1 MGNSPAVNRTVII
14 TERRI
19 ETMVDLQKCRD
30 RIDEIDSEIIRLFEQ
45 RMKVCEDVAEYKI
58 NTGKKVLDPERER
71 SKLETLR
78 GKAHGEFNAL
88 GAQELFQQ
96 IMAISRKRQYQLLTE
111 HGVGT
116 VEDMEMVDS
125 LPLEDVSV
133 VFQGVEGAYSYAAM
147 REYFRDNIKS
157 YHVKTWRDAMEEV
170 AKGRADYAV
179 LPIENSTAGIV
190 AGIYDLLTEYQL
202 SIVGEQIIRVDHV
215 LLGLPEAELD
225 KITQVYSHPQGL
237 AQCGKFL
244 EAHPDWIK
252 KEAENT
258 AGAAKKVREEGNP
271 AHAAIASVQAGEL
284 YGLKILAEN
293 ICHNDLN
300 VTRFIIVS
308 KKPVYVKDAEKISI
322 CFELPHESG
331 TLYNMLSHIIYN
343 GLNMTRIESRPI
355 PGKTW
360 EYRFFVDF
368 QGNLRDSAVKNALEG
383 IGAEA
388 NRMRVLGNY

>member
-1 MGNSPAVNRTVII
+1 
-14 TERRI
+14 
-19 ETMVDLQKCRD
+19 MVDLQECRD

-58 NTGKKVLDPERER
+58 NTGKKVLDPQRER
-71 SKLETLR
+71 SKIETLR
-78 GKAHGEFNAL
+78 KKAHGEFNAL

-111 HGVGT
+111 HGVE
-116 VEDMEMVDS
+116 EDEELEMVDA
-125 LPLEDVSV
+125 LLLKDVTV

-147 REYFRDNIKS
+147 REYFQDDIKS

-170 AKGRADYAV
+170 SGGKADYAV

-190 AGIYDLLTEYQL
+190 ADIYDLLTEYQL
-202 SIVGEQIIRVDHV
+202 SIVGEQIIRVEHV
-215 LLGLPEAELD
+215 LLGLPDAEIEQ
-225 KITQVYSHPQGL
+225 ITQVCSHPQGL

-244 EAHPDWIK
+244 ENHPQWK
-252 KEAENT
+252 RKEVENT
-258 AGAAKKVREEGNP
+258 AGAAKRVREEGNP
-271 AHAAIASVQAGEL
+271 SQAAIASIHAGEL
-284 YGLKILAEN
+284 YGLKVLARN
-293 ICHNDLN
+293 ICYNDKN

-308 KKPVYVKDAEKISI
+308 KKPVYVKDARKVSI

-343 GLNMTRIESRPI
+343 GLNMSRIESRPI

-368 QGNLRDSAVKNALEG
+368 EGNLKDSAVKNALRG
-383 IGAEA
+383 IKAEA